1 MNSEAKFLDFVQ
13 FMLPFDI
20 MHDFFIFYDPLE
32 NVNKLEVEVWKLFP
46 GQKQQNFAFFQKKN
60 IHIGLR
66 YVYKDAHFLNCGA
79 LAKLVHARKY
89 NFIQQ
94 V

>member
-1 MNSEAKFLDFVQ
+1 MLKYENYLRAENSKTLHFSR
-13 FMLPFDI
+13 
-20 MHDFFIFYDPLE
+20 
-32 NVNKLEVEVWKLFP
+32 
-46 GQKQQNFAFFQKKN
+46 KKN
-60 IHIGLR
+60 IYIGLR

-94 V
+94 G